1 MSATDYTLFEES
13 TLLLARTL
21 TIGHKMVAESINNYL
36 VDNGYPVSDQL
47 EEWKYYLNLS
57 GEYHQSDYDYI
68 ATVNADGSPHLQIR
82 LGGLSGS
89 YNVDLTKELIHG
101 VNSDPAIAVEY
112 RFGSR
117 GYNNLIKRY
126 PKAIDLIRGILYPI
140 EKEVAINVEDGSILQ
155 IGGYIRHVAPDNDEQ
170 FYFEKADI
178 HTVVNF
184 DMLDRREISI
194 INDLEIWIK
203 NYFARWLVAD
213 YVFFNEFYVN
223 ALLGLL
229 HAMLPAKISVM
240 RQQRMGTSEVNTFHV
255 KQRLND
261 VGGLGQYVDI
271 IPETVYMWLYRNA
284 DYLDFA
290 RGRSDTLDKLIANV
304 LDPLK
309 IPANSYRVSTNAL
322 KTEHLLPTV
331 EMHLSPL
338 NKTRD
343 RLLTSRAELDTTLE
357 KELDLAPDNQR
368 DIAYDQTDI
377 EQQVLVGPSSDY
389 PSKIV
394 ESQWAIYTPD
404 TPISFEEFLT
414 SYWVYNSAKGNIG
427 GFIFIRDP
435 INDEAVPM
443 SNEAALYLALW
454 VYAKGFHDYTI
465 ETIPSFG
472 AMILPK
478 AKHFNIEGQDGY
490 PTVDGLYTQ
499 YRKQIPY
506 ETISELVGDVLP
518 KYKFTSS
525 FTFFTDAKA
534 LYNDLTRRYL
544 IWSKQYSPYDRAF
557 IKRMNADLY
566 WRNVTVAGSQK
577 GRKYEEFLL
586 GLGINVLNISGDA
599 CREIF
604 YKIVRAAAG
613 NTEMTDDQY
622 KALHDALIAIIKH
635 FMSYPVQLIHSTLI
649 GDLDVKNEAVVRS
662 FIEDRFTEYLID
674 THLPRINHTAKCYV
688 SNYDVDMDETK
699 SDILHNVPLPVIR
712 SDARLMEGEWNDR
725 PTRTIK
731 NRLSG
736 ISCGVVSW
744 SAEHLINNSPINSEL
759 IEEDSGEH

>member
-21 TIGHKMVAESINNYL
+21 TIGHKMVGESINNSL
-36 VDNGYPVSDQL
+36 MDNDYPVSERL
-47 EEWKYYLNLS
+47 EEWKYYLNLA

-68 ATVNADGSPHLQIR
+68 STVNPDGSPHLQIR

-117 GYNNLIKRY
+117 GYNNLIARY
-126 PKAIDLIRGILYPI
+126 PKAISLIRGILYPI
-140 EKEVAINVEDGSILQ
+140 EKDVAINVEDGSILQ

-170 FYFEKADI
+170 YYFVKADI

-184 DMLDRREISI
+184 DMIDQREISI
-194 INDLEIWIK
+194 INDLETWIK

-229 HAMLPAKISVM
+229 QAILPAKINVL
-240 RQQRMGTSEVNTFHV
+240 RQQRIGTSEVNTFHV

-271 IPETVYMWLYRNA
+271 IPESVYMWLYRNA
-284 DYLDFA
+284 EYLDFN
-290 RGRSDTLDKLIANV
+290 RGRTDTLDKLIANV
-304 LDPLK
+304 LDPLR

-322 KTEHLLPTV
+322 KTHQMLPTV

-357 KELDLAPDNQR
+357 KELDLAPDNRR
-368 DIAYDQTDI
+368 DLPYDEVDI
-377 EQQVLVGPSSDY
+377 SQQVLIGPSSDY

-404 TPISFEEFLT
+404 TPISFEEFLS

-427 GFIFIRDP
+427 GFIFIKDP
-435 INDEAVPM
+435 VNDEAVPM

-454 VYAKGFHDYTI
+454 VYAKGFHDVAI

-472 AMILPK
+472 SMILPK
-478 AKHFNIEGQDGY
+478 AKHFNIEGQDPY
-490 PTVDGLYTQ
+490 PTVDFLYKQ
-499 YRKQIPY
+499 YRKEIPY
-506 ETISELVGDVLP
+506 ETIRELVGDVLP
-518 KYKFTSS
+518 KYKYTSS
-525 FTFFTDAKA
+525 FDFFSDAKK

-566 WRNVTVAGSQK
+566 WRKVTAEPSQK

-586 GLGINVLNISGDA
+586 GLGINVLNVSGDT

-604 YKIVRAAAG
+604 YKIVRAASG

-622 KALHDALIAIIKH
+622 KALHDALIAVIRH
-635 FMSYPVQLIHSTLI
+635 FMSYPIQLIHSTLI

-674 THLPRINHTAKCYV
+674 TNLPRINHTAKCYV
-688 SNYDVDMDETK
+688 SNYDGEIDPTK
-699 SDILHNVPLPVIR
+699 ADIMHDVKLPIVE
-712 SDARLMEGEWNDR
+712 SSARVMEGNWNDR

-744 SAEHLINNSPINSEL
+744 SAEHLINNSSVKSEH
-759 IEEDSGEH
+759 IEEDSE